1 MLLGTFSLVNASPW
15 VLILRCPVI
24 SFCTSY
30 WVTSYVCFLLEVV
43 GHASFDVR
51 GPSFSFRPFVRGVL
65 GLIGS
70 FGLPSLQKLVVGA
83 LYPSAHDY
91 TSAFC

>member
-1 MLLGTFSLVNASPW
+1 MRFSVFLVLPRFRSFLRELLFHLFPG
-15 VLILRCPVI
+15 
-24 SFCTSY
+24 
-30 WVTSYVCFLLEVV
+30 
-43 GHASFDVR
+43 
-51 GPSFSFRPFVRGVL
+51 L

-83 LYPSAHDY
+83 LYPSAHDS